1 MKPRENAEA
10 QEQAAYCAILGNA
23 HRIKILW
30 ALGDQELTVSE
41 IAEEIDSSLQNTS
54 QHLRLMRDKGVLHSR
69 RDGREIFYRIAD
81 TKFSKA
87 CPALSKN
94 R

>member
-1 MKPRENAEA
+1 MKPREIAKA
-10 QEQAAYCAILGNA
+10 QEQATFCAILGNA
-23 HRIKILW
+23 HRILILW
-30 ALGDQELTVSE
+30 TLGNQELTVSE